1 MCPGESL
8 NDVVSTFQLIAIL
21 SLGIGSIKST
31 LHLKLRLFHHSRRQ
45 PALGGATPVLKF
57 DTITFNINLQ
67 FRNIRTTIPFI
78 FQGAN
83 MSFKMRKTASTN
95 ILIKPRTAR
104 KFGE

>member
-21 SLGIGSIKST
+21 CLGIGSIKST

-57 DTITFNINLQ
+57 DSINFNVNLQ
-67 FRNIRTTIPFI
+67 FRNIRTPIPFI

-83 MSFKMRKTASTN
+83 MSFKIRNTASAN
-95 ILIKPRTAR
+95 IIIKSRTAR
-104 KFGE
+104 KCGE